1 MVFMEQ
7 LDWISWKKM
16 SDKAKKS
23 VFQQVLLYYVHP
35 MIEISDIRLKDYELY
50 GIKCRTFELELDGET
65 FVFIPGNQEAILG
78 WDLGTEGLRSHELL
92 GFDLLETEER
102 TFKTTLNQ
110 ETLGEAADWI
120 EAEDSYDFSSL
131 EGISLY
137 INDHTSELRRMKIP
151 AMLVQKYALPAG
163 TEILGIMDTV
173 TGTFKGEVDKFLPY
187 EEEITAALFPPLS
200 AVESIFWEFP
210 KSVHK
215 RNSYYLE
222 FVPTTDAYLV
232 YSSREQTHSQLRKR
246 IGQKGFTLLSED
258 QWEFAVGAGTR
269 RLFRWGNELLLPPKA
284 SGRQILDKINGPNMF
299 GVVVDTHQ
307 NRYELTDNEQ
317 IVKLERQRPQRS
329 LIENM
334 LPLSTYYQT
343 RHTLSKDQILSPDI
357 YLYRKAVIV
366 SL

>member
-1 MVFMEQ
+1 MFMEQ

-35 MIEISDIRLKDYELY
+35 MTEISDIRLKDYELY

-65 FVFIPGNQEAILG
+65 FVFIPGNKEAILG
-78 WDLGTEGLRSHELL
+78 WDLGAEGLRSHELL
-92 GFDLLETEER
+92 GFDLLETEDK
-102 TFKTTLNQ
+102 TFKTSLKH
-110 ETLGEAADWI
+110 EELGEAADWI
-120 EAEDSYDFSSL
+120 EAEESYDFSSL
-131 EGISLY
+131 DGISLY
-137 INDHTSELRRMKIP
+137 INDHTSELRKTKIP

-173 TGTFKGEVDKFLPY
+173 TGTFKGEVTHFLPY
-187 EEEITAALFPPLS
+187 EEEITATLFPTLS
-200 AVESIFWEFP
+200 AVESVFWEFP
-210 KSVHK
+210 KSIHK
-215 RNSYYLE
+215 RDSYYLE

-232 YSSREQTHSQLRKR
+232 YSSREQTHAQLKKR
-246 IGQKGFTLLSED
+246 IEQKGFSLLSED

-299 GVVVDTHQ
+299 GVVIDSHQ
-307 NRYELTDNEQ
+307 NRYELTDREQ
-317 IVKLERQRPQRS
+317 VVKLERQRPQRS

-334 LPLSTYYQT
+334 LPLSTYYQSQ
-343 RHTLSKDQILSPDI
+343 HMLAKDQILSPDI
-357 YLYRKAVIV
+357 YLYRKMIAIE
-366 SL
+366 L